1 MRKLAFVVLAA
12 AGAAALVVGFVARG
26 SGPASATA
34 SSHREAP
41 LISEDPTADNTD
53 VYAFR
58 SPDKPGTATIIS
70 NWIPGED
77 PAAGPNWY
85 TFSPTARY
93 DIYADKNGD
102 GKPDI
107 AWYFRFKTGA
117 PTAFLGNTQQT
128 YTVTRVE
135 NGKSRVVGSGL
146 LTPPDNIGPRSTP
159 NYHALAMAQI
169 HQLDDGSTVFAG
181 QRDDP
186 FFADVG
192 AVFDLVAIRNG
203 TGANGGGKDFLAGY
217 AVHTIA
223 LQVPISQ
230 LDNGSN
236 HVVGVWSAT
245 DRPKV
250 TIDAK
255 KRVKQVKWAQVSRLG
270 NPLINELL
278 IPTQVKD
285 KWNAST
291 PNKDKQFE
299 QYYSNSILAQ
309 LLNKLYP
316 QFGPFKETDRQDL
329 VAVLG
334 TGLKSPNLNFTGPTF
349 ADEIRLNLS
358 IAPTAPVGEGNR
370 LGVLG
375 GDLAGYPN
383 GRRLEDDVVDI
394 SERVVGGALIGH
406 SLPLGDGVD
415 ANDVPY
421 MTSFPYLA
429 DPFSGFDN
437 TKGQLFPTH
446 PYGHGSISNRP
457 VPRGRRAR
465 RGGHPPRRRARGVR
479 VRLARGEPA
488 RQCGT
493 PGRRLLLSEHRPLRR
508 RAAGRAAHATGQRA
522 RARAARSRVPA
533 ARSRDR

>member
-1 MRKLAFVVLAA
+1 MRKLALALLA
-12 AGAAALVVGFVARG
+12 VAGVSALAVGLATRG
-26 SGPASATA
+26 SGPAAATA

-41 LISEDPTADNTD
+41 LISEDPSADNTD
-53 VYAFR
+53 TYAFR
-58 SPDKPGTATIIS
+58 SPDKPDTVTIIS

-85 TFSPTARY
+85 TFSPSARY
-93 DIYADKNGD
+93 DVYADKNGD

-117 PTAFLGNTQQT
+117 PVAFLGNTQQT

-159 NYHALAMAQI
+159 NYHSLAAAQI
-169 HQLDDGSTVFAG
+169 HQLGDGSKVFAG
-181 QRDDP
+181 QRDDG

-192 AVFDLVAIRNG
+192 AVFDLVAIRSG
-203 TGANGGGKDFLAGY
+203 TGATGGGKDFLAGY
-217 AVHTIA
+217 AVHAIA
-223 LQVPISQ
+223 LQVPLSQ

-250 TIDAK
+250 TVEVK
-255 KRVKQVKWAQVSRLG
+255 KNKLKKSNQWTQVSRLG

-278 IPTQVKD
+278 IPTQLKD
-285 KWNAST
+285 HWNATT
-291 PNKDKQFE
+291 PDKDKQFM
-299 QYYSNSILAQ
+299 QYYSTSILAQ
-309 LLNKLYP
+309 LLNQLYP
-316 QFGPFKETDRQDL
+316 QFGPFKESDRQDL
-329 VAVLG
+329 VSVLG
-334 TGLKSPNLNFTGPTF
+334 TGLQMPNLNYTGPTF

-358 IAPTAPVGEGNR
+358 IAPTAPVGQGNR
-370 LGVLG
+370 LGVIG

-421 MTSFPYLA
+421 MTTFPYEA

-437 TKGQLFPTH
+437 TKGRDYPTH
-446 PYGHGSISNRP
+446 P
-457 VPRGRRAR
+457 
-465 RGGHPPRRRARGVR
+465 
-479 VRLARGEPA
+479 
-488 RQCGT
+488 
-493 PGRRLLLSEHRPLRR
+493 
-508 RAAGRAAHATGQRA
+508 
-522 RARAARSRVPA
+522 
-533 ARSRDR
+533 